1 MADGGPRPPPWVP
14 DGDAAACGLCGV
26 RFGLVTRRHHCRACG
41 GVFCHAC
48 AAQRLRLP
56 QHGIQTL
63 AREHSL
69 EEAWEAEGFT
79 ARCFLRQQPGLSLR
93 LPLFE
98 ASRRTALEKSMF
110 AAADAAGHDYV
121 LTLVAPGKACAV
133 QYNASRSAAA
143 AFARLLLGVKHPYVW
158 PVTAVAFVEDRNRAA
173 ILRPFARM
181 GSLRD
186 RMHKVA
192 PYPTGLSS
200 FSHSRI
206 MHQSVGSLSV
216 GPVKRELS
224 SACPY
229 AIIKSIGLANLFVAL
244 SCSLLQYPS
253 MEQAD
258 PSGVFG
264 EKYKHSTVAPLSPPD
279 VALYA
284 RQILEALVYLTA
296 RNFRISHLHSGNV
309 LVDKNGC
316 YITDVMENE
325 LLGLPLDLTPEAAS
339 FTQDVEVLAFGR
351 LLFEMVTGRPLRSNA
366 LPPGDRV
373 AAGHAPFSHLLRS
386 ILAPVPGQALPG
398 LQDLLQHPGLANVKL
413 LADVRFIHQE
423 PFDAKCNRL
432 LEQVQAAARGGTSL
446 RARVAADGGPI
457 AAEDGAESSTSY
469 ANASSGG
476 GGGISE
482 PVRRAPKLRRRK
494 LARAPRL
501 ASSPPSQAE
510 SLATSALLPE
520 HGSTATSGPLPPPTI
535 IPPPPPPPPPPGLL
549 PSSRL
554 KASAADPSRAGDRAA
569 LLDSIRKT
577 ASKSLRSS
585 ED

>member
-69 EEAWEAEGFT
+69 EDAWEAEGFT

-93 LPLFE
+93 APLFE

-110 AAADAAGHDYV
+110 AAADADGHDYV
-121 LTLVAPGKACAV
+121 LTLVAPGQACAV
-133 QYNASRSAAA
+133 RYNVSRSAAA

-186 RMHKVA
+186 RMHK
-192 PYPTGLSS
+192 
-200 FSHSRI
+200 
-206 MHQSVGSLSV
+206 
-216 GPVKRELS
+216 
-224 SACPY
+224 
-229 AIIKSIGLANLFVAL
+229 
-244 SCSLLQYPS
+244 
-253 MEQAD
+253 AD
-258 PSGVFG
+258 PRGVFG
-264 EKYKHSTVAPLSPPD
+264 EKYKHSTVAPLSPQD

-296 RNFRISHLHSGNV
+296 RNFRVSHLHSGNV

-339 FTQDVEVLAFGR
+339 VTQDVEVLAFGR
-351 LLFEMVTGRPLRSNA
+351 LLFEMVTGRPLRSNT

-386 ILAPVPGQALPG
+386 ILAPTPGQALPG

-413 LADVRFIHQE
+413 LADVRFMHQE

-457 AAEDGAESSTSY
+457 ATEDGAESSTSY

-501 ASSPPSQAE
+501 ASSPPLQAE
-510 SLATSALLPE
+510 ALATSALPPG

-535 IPPPPPPPPPPGLL
+535 IPPPPPLPPPPGLL

-554 KASAADPSRAGDRAA
+554 KASPADPSRAVDRAA

-577 ASKSLRSS
+577 AYKSLRSS